1 VLEYI
6 SQVMNA
12 IRLGLTMSPQT
23 LAVVQVPPNARWV
36 ALGLLVVAGV
46 SMLLGQSVVLFV
58 NRVPPKRF
66 TLSLLVNG
74 LLFVAGIFFWALMVW
89 ATGNFL
95 LAETATYRQILLI
108 IALSYAP
115 LVFGFLILLPYAGSA
130 IQVLLY
136 VWSMLAAVRGVETLF
151 AAGFWASLVVV
162 TLSFA
167 MMFTIQTTIGRPIW
181 AIGDRMLGIDRAA
194 TVRDQLHWNTSKSRR
209 EGRK

>member
-1 VLEYI
+1 MLEYI

-115 LVFGFLILLPYAGSA
+115 LVFGFLILLPY
-130 IQVLLY
+130 
-136 VWSMLAAVRGVETLF
+136 F
-151 AAGFWASLVVV
+151 AFREVGEA
-162 TLSFA
+162 
-167 MMFTIQTTIGRPIW
+167 
-181 AIGDRMLGIDRAA
+181 LG
-194 TVRDQLHWNTSKSRR
+194 
-209 EGRK
+209 EGRLWRLMFRGDERPAE

>member
-1 VLEYI
+1 MLEYI

>member
-1 VLEYI
+1 MLEYI

-136 VWSMLAAVRGVETLF
+136 VWSMLAAVRGVEAVFT
-151 AAGFWASLVVV
+151 AGFWASLIVV
-162 TLSFA
+162 TVSFA
-167 MMFTIQTTIGRPIW
+167 MMYAIQTTIGRPIW